1 MNKQKI
7 GNSVNT
13 HFHLM
18 YLINGILDSHRCEE
32 TELFEDIWT
41 GYHQI
46 ENIDD
51 LSGLTE
57 IYTILHHHEKTMAQT
72 LNFEVMG
79 DVKYF
84 MLDLKKRIDYL
95 KTLLINIL

>member
-1 MNKQKI
+1 MD
-7 GNSVNT
+7 T

-18 YLINGILDSHRCEE
+18 YLITGILDSHRCYEIM
-32 TELFEDIWT
+32 LFEEIWT

-57 IYTILHHHEKTMAQT
+57 IYDILQHHEKTMAQT
-72 LNFEVMG
+72 LNLDSMDV
-79 DVKYF
+79 VKYF
-84 MLDLKKRIDYL
+84 MSDLKERIDYL